1 MADTSCVGDP
11 ISDSER
17 KVLLAYAEYAHAT
30 GAFRLRNFE
39 ESMLSVVDPQAVVDR
54 LVERGLLQRH
64 ERGAMLTPEGMAA
77 ALS

>member
-1 MADTSCVGDP
+1 MADTTCVADP

-17 KVLLAYAEYAHAT
+17 KVLLAYAEYAHES
-30 GAFRLRNFE
+30 GPFRQRSFA

-54 LVERGLLQRH
+54 LVARGLLQRH
-64 ERGAMLTPEGMAA
+64 ERGTMLTPEGMAA